1 MTTSSPPGDVV
12 APALA
17 APGHVLLA
25 PGSTAKIRNP
35 IAVAILTFVTLGIY
49 GIFWWYYINRE
60 MADYGRARETN
71 ELGDE
76 PATSTLA
83 LFPGGLVV
91 VPAIWTAVT
100 TLQRSQA
107 AQRLTGQ
114 TPLNGWLALVLALV
128 FSPAFLGYMQSGL
141 NSAWQAASSA
151 SEPQPAA
158 NHRRSSTGS

>member
-12 APALA
+12 APASA

-60 MADYGRARETN
+60 MADYGRARETK
-71 ELGDE
+71 ELGDD
-76 PATSTLA
+76 PTTSTLA

-100 TLQRSQA
+100 TLRRSQA

-141 NSAWQAASSA
+141 NSAWQAATSA

-158 NHRRSSTGS
+158 V

>member
-1 MTTSSPPGDVV
+1 MSARYAGRVSEPDEIARRGLGPGNSQPSPMPEVVSSPVETD
-12 APALA
+12 L
-17 APGHVLLA
+17 
-25 PGSTAKIRNP
+25 
-35 IAVAILTFVTLGIY
+35 Y

-60 MADYGRARETN
+60 MADYGRARETS
-71 ELGDE
+71 ELGDD
-76 PATSTLA
+76 PTTSTLA

-100 TLQRSQA
+100 TFQRSQA

-141 NSAWQAASSA
+141 NSAWEAASSA
-151 SEPQPAA
+151 VEPNAPPPEPPQ
-158 NHRRSSTGS
+158 